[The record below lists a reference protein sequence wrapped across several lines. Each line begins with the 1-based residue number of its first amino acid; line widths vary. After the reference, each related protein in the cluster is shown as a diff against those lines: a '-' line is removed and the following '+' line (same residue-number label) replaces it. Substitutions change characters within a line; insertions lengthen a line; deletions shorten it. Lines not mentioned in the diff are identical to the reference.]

1 MEKLFTPFQAGDTD
15 LVNRVVMAPM
25 TRSRAMSG
33 DTADELTAKY
43 YQQRASAG
51 LLITEGS
58 QISVQ
63 GQGYLF
69 TPGIYSDAQV
79 QGWQK
84 VTKAVHDAGGKI
96 YIQLWHVGRISHTSL
111 QADGQ
116 APSVRWRLK
125 PIIQPATHA
134 TKTAN

>member
-1 MEKLFTPFQAGDTD
+1 MEKLFTPFQTGDTD

-25 TRSRAMSG
+25 TRSRAMTS

-43 YQQRASAG
+43 YQQRASAE
-51 LLITEGS
+51 LIITEGS

-69 TPGIYSDAQV
+69 TPGIYSDAQM
-79 QGWQK
+79 QGWEK

-96 YIQLWHVGRISHTSL
+96 FIQLWHVGRISHTSL
-111 QADGQ
+111 QAD
-116 APSVRWRLK
+116 
-125 PIIQPATHA
+125 
-134 TKTAN
+134 

>member
-51 LLITEGS
+51 SLS
-58 QISVQ
+58 
-63 GQGYLF
+63 
-69 TPGIYSDAQV
+69 
-79 QGWQK
+79 QK
-84 VTKAVHDAGGKI
+84 VLKYPSRDRGIFSLPVSTAMLRCRDGKK
-96 YIQLWHVGRISHTSL
+96 LPKRSTTPAAKFTFSSGTSVEFL
-111 QADGQ
+111 TQVCRLTDRP
-116 APSVRWRLK
+116 PSVRWRLK